1 MPSVFQMTHF
11 LNKLGPLTGVE
22 SKITDVSSKEGE
34 SSGGSELTQ
43 NPKSGGSS
51 ELTKYLNPIVSSK
64 LSQQRLKKSGK
75 STKGSSHHE
84 SRYPFLVKH
93 FLIFTSQIV
102 VTVNQQN

>member
-1 MPSVFQMTHF
+1 M
-11 LNKLGPLTGVE
+11 E

-34 SSGGSELTQ
+34 SSGGSSELTQ

-51 ELTKYLNPIVSSK
+51 ELTKYPNPIVSSK

-75 STKGSSHHE
+75 STKGSSQHE
-84 SRYPFLVKH
+84 SRYLFLVKY